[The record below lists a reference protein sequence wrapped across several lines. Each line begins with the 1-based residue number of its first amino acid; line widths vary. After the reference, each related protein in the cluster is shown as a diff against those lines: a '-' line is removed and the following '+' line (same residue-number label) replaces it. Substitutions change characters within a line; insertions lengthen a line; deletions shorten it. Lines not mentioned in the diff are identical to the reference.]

1 MIASPLNA
9 GALSHL
15 AAELADAGLP
25 TSDVAEPDRRFF
37 RFEDAAGIIGYG
49 GIEGDGPDRL
59 LRSLVVK
66 PERRGAG
73 FGAAILRAI
82 EQAATDEGVAALYLL
97 TTTAEPFFRRHG
109 YEAAERAAAPDAIAG
124 SAEFQMLCPASAAL
138 LFKRIA

>member
-1 MIASPLNA
+1 MIASSLNA
-9 GALSHL
+9 GALSDL
-15 AAELADAGLP
+15 AAELAKAGLP
-25 TSDVAEPDRRFF
+25 TSDLAEPDRRFF

-73 FGAAILRAI
+73 LGAAILGAI
-82 EQAATDEGVAALYLL
+82 EQTAIDEGVAALYLL
-97 TTTAEPFFRRHG
+97 TTTAELFFRRHG
-109 YEAAERAAAPDAIAG
+109 YEAAERASAPDAIAG
-124 SAEFQMLCPASAAL
+124 LAEFRMLCPASAAL

>member
-9 GALSHL
+9 ASLSEL

-25 TSDVAEPDRRFF
+25 IGDLTEPDRRFF

-66 PERRGAG
+66 PERRDAG
-73 FGAAILRAI
+73 LGAAILGAI
-82 EQAATDEGVAALYLL
+82 ERVATGEGVAALYLL
-97 TTTAEPFFRRHG
+97 TPTAEPFFRRHG
-109 YEAAERAAAPDAIAG
+109 YETAERSTAPDTIAG
-124 SAEFQMLCPASAAL
+124 SAEFRTLCPASAAL
-138 LFKRIA
+138 LFKRIT

>member
-1 MIASPLNA
+1 MIASPVNA
-9 GALSHL
+9 VALSDL

-25 TSDVAEPDRRFF
+25 TSDLAEADRRFF

-73 FGAAILRAI
+73 LGAAILGAI

-97 TTTAEPFFRRHG
+97 TSTAEPFFRRHG

-124 SAEFQMLCPASAAL
+124 SSEFRMLCPASAAL

>member
-1 MIASPLNA
+1 MIASLVNTA
-9 GALSHL
+9 SLSDL

-25 TSDVAEPDRRFF
+25 SSDLADPDRRFF
-37 RFEDAAGIIGYG
+37 RFEDAAGVIGYG
-49 GIEGDGPDRL
+49 GIEGDGPHRL
-59 LRSLVVK
+59 LRSLVVR

-73 FGAAILRAI
+73 LGAAILGAI

-109 YEAAERAAAPDAIAG
+109 YEATERAAAPDAIAG
-124 SAEFQMLCPASAAL
+124 SAEFRMLCPASAAL

>member
-1 MIASPLNA
+1 MIANPLNA
-9 GALSHL
+9 GALFDL

-25 TSDVAEPDRRFF
+25 TSDLAEPDRRFF

-73 FGAAILRAI
+73 LGAAILGAI
-82 EQAATDEGVAALYLL
+82 E
-97 TTTAEPFFRRHG
+97 
-109 YEAAERAAAPDAIAG
+109 
-124 SAEFQMLCPASAAL
+124 
-138 LFKRIA
+138 